1 MDSLSRRAKRRR
13 KKKKGKKDRT
23 LLLQKCLRAGYNRM
37 EGRHCAKECE
47 TSHKNKLLQTPRSL
61 THKLARDTTQ
71 YIQHQ
76 HQHNINT
83 TLTQHNTH
91 QKSKCK
97 SVDTRTTGW
106 DGVGSRHE
114 NPMK

>member
-1 MDSLSRRAKRRR
+1 MFNPHILF
-13 KKKKGKKDRT
+13 
-23 LLLQKCLRAGYNRM
+23 
-37 EGRHCAKECE
+37 
-47 TSHKNKLLQTPRSL
+47 TSEFRQCQSKPP
-61 THKLARDTTQ
+61 ARVDEPVSTQ
-71 YIQHQ
+71 L
-76 HQHNINT
+76 QHNINT